1 MMVGHGS
8 FSPRNI
14 QPHPPSPMFTNIL
27 KDIARPH
34 VMEIILLL
42 KKHSGMAV
50 NELSGALRMSYM
62 GVKQHCVFLEE
73 RGYLDTVR
81 RPKDAGGRPEK
92 VYRLTQKLDQLF
104 PRGGSDLS
112 IDILEAAASVYGDLA
127 VERLL
132 RSHFL
137 KKATRYGEF
146 LRGQNLLERAQ
157 SLSRLRSV
165 EGYMSM
171 CEFDAHKGLRLVE
184 YHSPV
189 SDIARR
195 FPVILE
201 IEAQTVGRIL
211 GCTSNRVDLSSGAL
225 TRVEFRLR
233 SLEVPLGSF
242 EKVEAFSTV
251 A

>member
-1 MMVGHGS
+1 
-8 FSPRNI
+8 
-14 QPHPPSPMFTNIL
+14 MFTNIL

-42 KKHSGMAV
+42 KKNSGMAV
-50 NELSGALRMSYM
+50 NELSASLRMSYM

-92 VYRLTQKLDQLF
+92 VYRLTPKLDQLF
-104 PRGGSDLS
+104 PRGGSELAIDL
-112 IDILEAAASVYGDLA
+112 LEAAESVYGELA

-137 KKATRYGEF
+137 KKTARYSEF

-157 SLSRLRSV
+157 SLARLRSV
-165 EGYMSM
+165 EGYMST

-184 YHSPV
+184 HHSPLV
-189 SDIARR
+189 DVARR
-195 FPVILE
+195 FPVVFE
-201 IEAQTVGRIL
+201 IEAQALGRVL
-211 GCTSNRVDLSSGAL
+211 GCTSSRVDVSSG
-225 TRVEFRLR
+225 TFSRIEFRLR
-233 SLEVPLGSF
+233 SLEASRGSF
-242 EKVEAFSTV
+242 ERVESFTTV

>member
-1 MMVGHGS
+1 
-8 FSPRNI
+8 
-14 QPHPPSPMFTNIL
+14 MFVNLL

-42 KKHSGMAV
+42 KRNSGMAV
-50 NELSGALRMSYM
+50 NELSAALRMSYM

-92 VYRLTQKLDQLF
+92 VYRLTQKLDMLF
-104 PRGGSDLS
+104 PRAGSDIAL
-112 IDILEAAASVYGDLA
+112 DMLEAADSVYGELA

-132 RSHFL
+132 RHHFL
-137 KKATRYGEF
+137 KKTARYNEF

-157 SLSRLRSV
+157 SLSRLRTV

-184 YHSPV
+184 YHNPLV
-189 SDIARR
+189 DVARR
-195 FPVILE
+195 YPIIHE
-201 IEAQTVGRIL
+201 IEAQAVGRAL
-211 GCTSNRVDLSSGAL
+211 GCSSGRVDLSSGAL

-233 SLEVPLGSF
+233 SVEAAVGSF
-242 EKVEAFSTV
+242 ERVEAFTTV